1 MKNMFLPLVCLGLI
15 LFSGA
20 AFAATPDLTTP
31 VTPAPATP
39 APQCQVTVATIAAAA
54 QPVSHQVIIDP
65 FSVNGMA
72 PAPIFKSVIGDCCPG
87 NDYHNCPDLPGYI
100 KHCGSPQCE
109 TGEFSCLY
117 LPR

>member
-1 MKNMFLPLVCLGLI
+1 MRNRYLLLVCLGLV

-20 AFAATPDLTTP
+20 AFAG
-31 VTPAPATP
+31 APAQAIP
-39 APQCQVTVATIAAAA
+39 ASPQCQVTVATIAAAA
-54 QPVSHQVIIDP
+54 EPVSHQIVTDP
-65 FSVNGMA
+65 ISTGDGMT
-72 PAPIFKSVIGDCCPG
+72 PAPIFKSIVGDCCPG
-87 NDYHNCPDLPGYI
+87 NNFHNCPDIAGYI

>member
-1 MKNMFLPLVCLGLI
+1 MRNRLLLLVCLGLV
-15 LFSGA
+15 LSSGA
-20 AFAATPDLTTP
+20 ALAATLAP

-54 QPVSHQVIIDP
+54 EPVSHQVIIDP
-65 FSVNGMA
+65 FSANGMA
-72 PAPIFKSVIGDCCPG
+72 PAPIFKSLVGDCCPG
-87 NDYHNCPDLPGYI
+87 NDYHNCPDISGYI